1 MTDATTK
8 VPEIFAEGYRGA
20 FVRGGVVKLNLV
32 ANRLPIG
39 ADEPVLE
46 HVATITIPWPDL
58 VEVVG
63 ALNTL
68 VAEVSEKLQ
77 DPPKEGQDQ

>member
-1 MTDATTK
+1 MTQSATS

-39 ADEPVLE
+39 GGEPVLE
-46 HVATITIPWPDL
+46 HVATVTIPWPDL

-63 ALNTL
+63 ALNML
-68 VAEVSEKLQ
+68 VAEVTEKLQ
-77 DPPKEGQDQ
+77 DPPQEGQDQ